1 MRDRPIN
8 LKLTAVLTDVDIVE
22 ENERNTQCRNY
33 STTVVFPSERSMGC
47 FVKVKDYRDCILIEG
62 LSTWMAT

>member
-22 ENERNTQCRNY
+22 ENEGNTQCRNY
-33 STTVVFPSERSMGC
+33 STTVEFPSDRSMGC
-47 FVKVKDYRDCILIEG
+47 FVKDYCDGTLIEG